1 VQLGLTLQ
9 DPIGALWQRVARQL
23 SPELAA
29 ACDRIATAMTDELL
43 LVTIGCLLQPSLML
57 SEITAVITDN
67 GGKPGWVRTV
77 QYLIGH
83 QFPSMASS
91 VPPSAALAMESGE
104 QLEQSSQG
112 GRRTARFR
120 ADGEEARAAFLF
132 RTGQLC
138 SVQIPRAKIPD
149 VITQTDN
156 PTTEPL
162 SYLDTVRVMRVLFA
176 WSAAQVHV
184 EGDKQMS
191 KHLAGQL
198 YELLPHPYGNCTWMQ
213 KFETRKSNGRKSR
226 AKVCSA
232 TPHHTMHPM
241 HTPGSG
247 GGRVAYTVCGIC
259 LSRSCMGLSRSPRSR

>member
-1 VQLGLTLQ
+1 MSSLRG
-9 DPIGALWQRVARQL
+9 
-23 SPELAA
+23 
-29 ACDRIATAMTDELL
+29 DRGEAFWWHS
-43 LVTIGCLLQPSLML
+43 GCL
-57 SEITAVITDN
+57 
-67 GGKPGWVRTV
+67 
-77 QYLIGH
+77 H
-83 QFPSMASS
+83 
-91 VPPSAALAMESGE
+91 SGE
-104 QLEQSSQG
+104 GWGEAQRTRGWHRTFFVVCGITSWG
-112 GRRTARFR
+112 GIGVYF
-120 ADGEEARAAFLF
+120 
-132 RTGQLC
+132 
-138 SVQIPRAKIPD
+138 SV
-149 VITQTDN
+149 
-156 PTTEPL
+156 
-162 SYLDTVRVMRVLFA
+162 RVLFA

-184 EGDKQMS
+184 EGGKQMS